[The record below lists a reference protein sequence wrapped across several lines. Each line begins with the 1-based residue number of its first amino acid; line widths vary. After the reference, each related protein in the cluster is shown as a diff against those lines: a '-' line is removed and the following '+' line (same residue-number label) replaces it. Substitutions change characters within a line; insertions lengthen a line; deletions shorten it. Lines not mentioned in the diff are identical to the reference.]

1 MHRHPQGLRLFAID
15 FQKELRHIGMISREY
30 AAQSGLFV
38 RRGYNFIRYLLK
50 SVQSGVPAVF
60 DFQLEPAR
68 IP

>member
-1 MHRHPQGLRLFAID
+1 MV
-15 FQKELRHIGMISREY
+15 SREY